1 MPVEDKSQKKPL
13 IIVADD
19 HRATRK
25 LISHI
30 LASGDY
36 HLLEADNGKTAY
48 DLFIAEKPDLVLMD
62 IIMPEMDGLQAC
74 RLIKESA
81 GGKLTPILMFTAST
95 EGQEME
101 QAYLA
106 GAADFINKPIN
117 TEELRHRVNR
127 LLHLRTLEI
136 ERVAAEEKLTENYK
150 EIRRLSRKILH
161 AYEEER
167 LRLARELH
175 DELGMSF
182 STVKLNLQLLKKSLP
197 EKETELQEK
206 FAGLIMLVDDA
217 VAQVRSKAAFMR
229 PPSLHD
235 LGLLAVLDNMVNELS
250 QNTGLAVQVK
260 CSGNFEHLPPE
271 VETSLY
277 RCIQEAFTNIVKH
290 ANATT
295 ALVELTRGDRQITAV
310 VSDDGAGFAVETER
324 DNRKHLG
331 IQGMQERVALLGGEL
346 EITSAPG
353 EGTTISIEI
362 PLNEDQVG
370 SE

>member
-1 MPVEDKSQKKPL
+1 MPFKDKSQKKPL

-36 HLLEADNGKTAY
+36 HLLEADNGKAAY
-48 DLFIAEKPDLVLMD
+48 DQFIAKKPDLVLMD
-62 IIMPEMDGLQAC
+62 IMMPEMDGLQAC
-74 RLIKESA
+74 RLIKQVA
-81 GGKLTPILMFTAST
+81 GGQLTPILMFTAST
-95 EGQEME
+95 EGHEME
-101 QAYLA
+101 QSYLA

-117 TEELRHRVNR
+117 AEELRHRVNH
-127 LLHLRTLEI
+127 LLYLRTLEI
-136 ERVAAEEKLTENYK
+136 ERASAEEELTENYK
-150 EIRRLSRKILH
+150 EIRRLSRKILN

-182 STVKLNLQLLKKSLP
+182 STVKLNLQLLKKNLP
-197 EKETELQEK
+197 EKETDLQQK
-206 FAGLIMLVDDA
+206 FTDLITLVDDT

-229 PPSLHD
+229 PASLYD
-235 LGLLAVLDNMVNELS
+235 LGLLAVLENMVNELS
-250 QNTGLAVQVK
+250 QNTGLSAQVK
-260 CSGNFEHLPPE
+260 SSGNFDQLPPE

-295 ALVELTRGDRQITAV
+295 ALVELTRGEKQITAV
-310 VSDDGAGFAVETER
+310 ISDDGTGFEVEATR

-346 EITSAPG
+346 EISSAPDK
-353 EGTTISIEI
+353 GTTISIEI